1 MNASLF
7 YEPDPAA
14 RKPALKGPAGWPI
27 LEAMQQEI
35 PVPSA
40 TPSVQTPDP
49 LTEGTA
55 GARPDDAPEDADW
68 GVCGVPSLIP
78 GWIYE
83 PAELLAQ
90 LARFEARQAEV
101 AVATRDAKPALPGHL
116 GAGEMVLALTLAAGL
131 VRAVRSRLSRRAVRE
146 AERRAQRGRRA
157 SGRERLSLSLRY
169 ILIRSIPRRIL
180 PAGLKRRVDA
190 SRRDLGARKM
200 ALTAE
205 ASGLTPEQVHAWALE
220 RMARERAQERA
231 QQEAAPAPQGIT
243 VHRGRRNPNA
253 RPVTVPPHVAQMMAR
268 MRAARSQADAH
279 ATYVRAERGPQVA
292 GAAAIPDA
300 RASSIQQAI
309 ANARAR
315 SGIQHNADGTKSWV
329 VDD

>member
-7 YEPDPAA
+7 YGPDPAA

-40 TPSVQTPDP
+40 TPSVQTPEP
-49 LTEGTA
+49 PTEGAA
-55 GARPDDAPEDADW
+55 GARPGDAPEGADW

-90 LARFEARQAEV
+90 MARFEARQAEV
-101 AVATRDAKPALPGHL
+101 AVATRDATPALPGHL
-116 GAGEMVLALTLAAGL
+116 GAGEMVLALTVAAGI
-131 VRAVRSRLSRRAVRE
+131 VRAVRSRLSRRAQ
-146 AERRAQRGRRA
+146 RRADRRDRTERRA

-169 ILIRSIPRRIL
+169 ILIRSIPRGIL
-180 PAGLKRRVDA
+180 PLALRRRVDA
-190 SRRDLGARKM
+190 SRRELGARKM

-220 RMARERAQERA
+220 RMARERAQE
-231 QQEAAPAPQGIT
+231 EAAPSPKGIT

-292 GAAAIPDA
+292 GATAIPDA

-309 ANARAR
+309 ARARAR
-315 SGIQHNADGTKSWV
+315 SGLQHNADGTKSWV